1 MCRISGAAGD
11 QIGRDRR
18 RRRRKEGKK
27 KKEERKVVKG
37 ECRTVTSSRTTQ
49 VTIIERWRLPSVPR
63 ERKKKKINLLLNC
76 ICDTFSRIQESF
88 ISLEK
93 LLELFAIDTSGNS
106 LIRDS

>member
-18 RRRRKEGKK
+18 RRRRKEGKKK

-63 ERKKKKINLLLNC
+63 ERKKKKNKFPVQLYLRYFFPYPGI
-76 ICDTFSRIQESF
+76 FY
-88 ISLEK
+88 
-93 LLELFAIDTSGNS
+93 
-106 LIRDS
+106 